1 VPKKKAKERI
11 LQAAKSEF
19 SEKGYLRSN
28 IAEIARKSQ
37 VTNSMLYQYFK
48 GKEDILF
55 SIPAETM
62 NEILEQVETNLKGI
76 WDATS
81 LLSKLIWVQLIYS
94 EKNPESARIILEC
107 RSQKNFYKSKS
118 YNLIRNYGG
127 ILSGIL
133 EKGIKDG
140 VFREDLDVRLV
151 RDMVFGAVDF
161 ELLSF
166 MCIREIDAPTQDL
179 EQIMNLILPMIVK
192 KSGMVHKPVDK
203 ATKILLAAEQ
213 IFAEK
218 GLVKAKLSDVAKLAG
233 VADGTVYEYFK
244 NKEDIL
250 MSISARRI
258 RHNIEQFEDAFSIKT
273 PLKRL
278 RRLVRYHFS
287 IYLTNRNFLKLF
299 ILDTQ
304 LNPQFYDSEA
314 YKTFQRYFKTIE
326 KIIEDGKAQGIFR
339 SDVNSRVFRNLFI
352 GTFSHISIRW
362 FILGDDVKVDMMK
375 EIDQVTD
382 MLSLSV
388 LTDEALEQSGI
399 MSG

>member
-11 LQAAKSEF
+11 LRAAKAEF

-28 IAEIARKSQ
+28 IATIARKAQ
-37 VTNSMLYQYFK
+37 VPNSMLYQYFK

-55 SIPAETM
+55 SIPGDIM
-62 NEILEQVETNLKGI
+62 DEILEQVENNLKGI

-81 LLSKLIWVQLIYS
+81 LLSKLLWVQLNYS

-127 ILSGIL
+127 ILAGIL

-140 VFREDLDVRLV
+140 VFREDLDMRLV
-151 RDMVFGAVDF
+151 RDMVFGTVDS

-166 MCIREIDAPTQDL
+166 LCTREITEPTRDL
-179 EQIMNLILPMIVK
+179 DQIMSLILPMIVK
-192 KSGMVHKPVDK
+192 KPGMEQKQVDK

-233 VADGTVYEYFK
+233 IADGTVYEYFK

-250 MSISARRI
+250 MRISARRI
-258 RHNIEQFEDAFSIKT
+258 QHNIEQLEDAFSIKT
-273 PLKRL
+273 PLKKL

-287 IYLTNRNFLKLF
+287 IYLTNRNYLKLF

-314 YKTFQRYFKTIE
+314 YIAFQQYFKVIE
-326 KIIEDGKAQGIFR
+326 EGIEEGKTQGIFR

-362 FILGDDVKVDMMK
+362 FILGDDEKVDMMQ

-388 LTDEALEQSGI
+388 LTDEALDQSGI